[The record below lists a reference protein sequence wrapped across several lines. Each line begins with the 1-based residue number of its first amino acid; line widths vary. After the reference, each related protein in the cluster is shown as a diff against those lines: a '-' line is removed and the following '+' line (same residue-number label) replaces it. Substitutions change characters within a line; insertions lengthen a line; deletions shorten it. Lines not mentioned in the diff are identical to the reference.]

1 MNITPRAGHHCD
13 ATKQSGN
20 GGGFCAFFKGRR
32 IPRFAC
38 GSLLAPQAL
47 GTQETGGEFVGFGEE
62 YWWERLNQCGRFA
75 PWQRLDFNGLR
86 ELAPDAIKI

>member
-1 MNITPRAGHHCD
+1 MPCRRLQGKDH
-13 ATKQSGN
+13 
-20 GGGFCAFFKGRR
+20 FKGRR
-32 IPRFAC
+32 IPRFAY

-47 GTQETGGEFVGFGEE
+47 GTQETGGRIDVGFGEE
-62 YWWERLNQCGRFA
+62 YGWERLNQCWRFA

>member
-1 MNITPRAGHHCD
+1 MLPNNQEMVADSALFPRVSGFRASLAGACLLRRRCEP
-13 ATKQSGN
+13 N
-20 GGGFCAFFKGRR
+20 KG
-32 IPRFAC
+32 
-38 GSLLAPQAL
+38 
-47 GTQETGGEFVGFGEE
+47 GGEFVGFGEE